1 MQTNYAYADYEVSN
15 VKIIEV
21 KGVINNVTARYIHRS
36 IEQSSVENNDLI
48 IITLDTPGGAYD
60 STRKIVENI
69 LASKI
74 PIVSYVYPPGAQAAS
89 AGTFILSASHI
100 AVMAPTTNM
109 GAATPVSIQGDD
121 LPETL
126 KSKAS
131 QDAAALLRELGKTRQ
146 RNIDALEAT
155 IFDSKAYSSTESIE
169 NNLIDFIAT
178 DIPELIKSL
187 DGRNIDIQSEPTKLK
202 SVNPT
207 ISTSKMTVQENFLNF
222 LANPNILFI
231 LLILGVLLIFVEF
244 IFTGLVVPGVA
255 GAIFL
260 ALAFLGSTNLPIN
273 FVGLAFLILAG
284 VLIYV
289 EFSAPGIGIAAFGSI
304 TSFLIGGILLFGN
317 HNIPFLPGTAE
328 SSPFLNVHINA
339 WVLIISAIFLV
350 IPTSWAIWDIKRA
363 QKTKKHFVSNI
374 DLSGQIGVTKTI
386 LNPRGTVLLQS
397 ELWSAESDNNQ
408 TIEKNSEIIV
418 SDIEGLTLKVFKP
431 DNDDKI

>member
-1 MQTNYAYADYEVSN
+1 
-15 VKIIEV
+15 
-21 KGVINNVTARYIHRS
+21 
-36 IEQSSVENNDLI
+36 
-48 IITLDTPGGAYD
+48 
-60 STRKIVENI
+60 
-69 LASKI
+69 
-74 PIVSYVYPPGAQAAS
+74 
-89 AGTFILSASHI
+89 
-100 AVMAPTTNM
+100 MAPTTNM
-109 GAATPVSIQGDD
+109 GAATPVSIQGED

-131 QDAAALLRELGKTRQ
+131 QDAAALLRELGKARQ

-169 NNLIDFIAT
+169 NNLIDFIAA

-231 LLILGVLLIFVEF
+231 LLILGALLIFVEF

-431 DNDDKI
+431 DNNDKM

>member
-1 MQTNYAYADYEVSN
+1 M
-15 VKIIEV
+15 

-36 IEQSSVENNDLI
+36 IEQSSVENNELI

-109 GAATPVSIQGDD
+109 GAATPVSIQGED

-131 QDAAALLRELGKTRQ
+131 QDAAALLRELGKARQ

-169 NNLIDFIAT
+169 NNLIDFIAS
-178 DIPELIKSL
+178 DIPELIKAQ

-397 ELWSAESDNNQ
+397 
-408 TIEKNSEIIV
+408 
-418 SDIEGLTLKVFKP
+418 
-431 DNDDKI
+431 

>member
-1 MQTNYAYADYEVSN
+1 
-15 VKIIEV
+15 
-21 KGVINNVTARYIHRS
+21 
-36 IEQSSVENNDLI
+36 
-48 IITLDTPGGAYD
+48 
-60 STRKIVENI
+60 
-69 LASKI
+69 
-74 PIVSYVYPPGAQAAS
+74 
-89 AGTFILSASHI
+89 
-100 AVMAPTTNM
+100 
-109 GAATPVSIQGDD
+109 
-121 LPETL
+121 
-126 KSKAS
+126 
-131 QDAAALLRELGKTRQ
+131 
-146 RNIDALEAT
+146 
-155 IFDSKAYSSTESIE
+155 
-169 NNLIDFIAT
+169 
-178 DIPELIKSL
+178 
-187 DGRNIDIQSEPTKLK
+187 
-202 SVNPT
+202 
-207 ISTSKMTVQENFLNF
+207 MTVQENFLNF
-222 LANPNILFI
+222 LASPNILFI
-231 LLILGVLLIFVEF
+231 LLILGVLLIFDEF
-244 IFTGLVVPGVA
+244 IFTGLVVQGVA

-317 HNIPFLPGTAE
+317 HNIPFLPGAAE

-431 DNDDKI
+431 DNDDKM